1 MEKMAPGYR
10 SSMRAYR
17 RTLETFVNE
26 MSPLISQLETY
37 AREDLNQFRVKVH
50 GIKGASRQLGR
61 YELSELAEAL
71 EVAAKLENRSYME
84 RHLERFLQEMQET
97 IEEVK
102 QELAQIPVEPAKQRR
117 DRCREAVC
125 KVKRGI

>member
-1 MEKMAPGYR
+1 
-10 SSMRAYR
+10 MRAYR

-71 EVAAKLENRSYME
+71 EMAAKLENRSYME

-102 QELAQIPVEPAKQRR
+102 QELAQIPVEPASSDETDAGKLF
-117 DRCREAVC
+117 A